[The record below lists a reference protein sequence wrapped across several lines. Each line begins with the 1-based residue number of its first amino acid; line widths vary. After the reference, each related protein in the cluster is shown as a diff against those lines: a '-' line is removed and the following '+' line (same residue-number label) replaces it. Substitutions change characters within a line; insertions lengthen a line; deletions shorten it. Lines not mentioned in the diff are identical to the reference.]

1 VGRRGVYSV
10 AFDTRATHSGY
21 AQGGCDADMSLDR
34 VFSKRLN
41 NLAAAVLA
49 LLLGGCASTL
59 SKEGAADKR
68 SKSPQETGDA
78 IPIRTIKVLK
88 SYPHDPD
95 AFTQG
100 FEYVDGFLYEST
112 GEIGHSSVR
121 KVELESGKVLQ
132 EKEVSPPHF
141 GEGLTIFGGKVY
153 QLAWLTKIGFVY
165 DWRTFRKL
173 REFHFDGEGWGLTH
187 DDSSLILSDGTNR
200 LRYFNPET
208 FDLERTLD
216 VYAGS
221 KAVPNLNELE
231 RIGSDIYANVW
242 HSDRI
247 ARIDSRS
254 GEVVAWIDCLAL
266 ASQEQ
271 KEPEAV
277 LNGIA
282 FDAARRRFFVTGK
295 HWAHVFEIQ
304 IESNAF

>member
-1 VGRRGVYSV
+1 MPLPNWQRPN
-10 AFDTRATHSGY
+10 SGY
-21 AQGGCDADMSLDR
+21 ARGGRGADMSLNR
-34 VFSKRLN
+34 VFSRRLN
-41 NLAAAVLA
+41 NLVAALA
-49 LLLGGCASTL
+49 LLFGGCPGTL
-59 SKEGAADKR
+59 SEEGVADRR
-68 SKSPQETGDA
+68 SKAPQETGDA
-78 IPIRTIKVLK
+78 IPVRGIKVVK

-100 FEYVDGFLYEST
+100 LEYLNEFLYEST
-112 GEIGHSSVR
+112 GEVGHSSVR
-121 KVELESGKVLQ
+121 KVELKSGKVLQ
-132 EKEVSPPHF
+132 KENLSPPHF

-153 QLAWLTKIGFVY
+153 QLTWLTKTGFVY
-165 DWRTFRKL
+165 DLRTFRKL

-200 LRYFNPET
+200 LRYLNPET
-208 FDLERTLD
+208 FELERILD

-221 KAVPNLNELE
+221 KGVPNLNELE

-247 ARIDSRS
+247 ARINSRS
-254 GEVVAWIDCLAL
+254 GEVVAWIDCSALAL
-266 ASQEQ
+266 QEQ

-282 FDAARRRFFVTGK
+282 FDATRRRFFVTGK

-304 IESNAF
+304 VEGNAF